1 MGRYEVSPTEP
12 SLAAEGFGLFR
23 DAYLRARFAN
33 PLLPA
38 LDADH
43 EARLQ
48 RRVERAFAYGGIAAR
63 RGGSLRGFMIAGPPF
78 AFRGLVAALVP
89 EFGHAVAS
97 GEGADLVGA
106 LYAASAERLVRE
118 GVHLH
123 LIGHFAADLGTTS
136 ALFELGFGAVVR
148 EQLRDLSDVALGDD
162 ARVAHRAQLE
172 HVEHVRH
179 EDSWRD
185 VAPLAAA
192 HAAFYRESPVFV
204 RKDAAL
210 DEALVE
216 LDAHRV
222 DGDQLFVY
230 REGGEMLAYLIV
242 GRCAGGSE
250 GRLLEGTS
258 TAQVR
263 SAFTVPAA
271 RRRGIGAAL
280 LQQAIAWVRARGFER
295 LFVEHETANLCGG
308 AFWRRHFAP
317 YLFFSLRYVDRT
329 L

>member
-1 MGRYEVSPTEP
+1 MRYHLAPTEP

-23 DAYLRARFAN
+23 DAYLRARAAN
-33 PLLPA
+33 PLLPE

-48 RRVERAFAYGGIAAR
+48 RRVERAFAYGGIAAW
-63 RGGSLRGFMIAGPPF
+63 RGGSLRGFMIAGPSF
-78 AFRGLVAALVP
+78 EFRGLVASLVP
-89 EFGHAVAS
+89 EFGHAVAA
-97 GEGADLVGA
+97 GDETDLVGL

-118 GVHLH
+118 GTQLH

-148 EQLRDLSDVALGDD
+148 EQLRDLSDVARAEGD
-162 ARVAHRAQLE
+162 RGTQRTRHER
-172 HVEHVRH
+172 VEHVLYA
-179 EDSWRD
+179 EAWRD
-185 VAPLAAA
+185 VAALAAA
-192 HAAFYRESPVFV
+192 HAAFYRESPVLV

-210 DEALVE
+210 HEALVE
-216 LDAHRV
+216 LEAHRV

-230 REGGEMLAYLIV
+230 REGGEALGYLIV
-242 GRCAGGSE
+242 GRCEGGSE

-280 LQQAIAWVRARGFER
+280 LQQAISWARAQGFER

-308 AFWRRHFAP
+308 AFWRRHFEP
-317 YLFFSLRYVDRT
+317 YLLFSLRYVDRT